1 VYALSFV
8 LDLVLAITLIGSLD
22 MGAMG
27 AAIAQATA
35 LVVSNA
41 LRLYLVWRF
50 VRIQPYDRYYARLL
64 IPTAVCTV
72 VMVAI
77 HSVTSGPHWAFDL
90 LATGAIGGGVYY
102 VTLVF
107 YGLTPG
113 EKASVS
119 KLVGKAR
126 GRQRTPVG

>member
-1 VYALSFV
+1 
-8 LDLVLAITLIGSLD
+8 
-22 MGAMG
+22 M
-27 AAIAQATA
+27 
-35 LVVSNA
+35 
-41 LRLYLVWRF
+41 
-50 VRIQPYDRYYARLL
+50 L

-102 VTLVF
+102 ATLVF